1 MFRNM
6 IFVIIFDRPPFE
18 IRFQIDVTRTHR
30 ELAMPTGRIKIN
42 YENHFDPFDIRVR
55 LSGSF
60 VCSCR
65 VG

>member
-18 IRFQIDVTRTHR
+18 SRFQIDVTRTHR
-30 ELAMPTGRIKIN
+30 ECCRTGRIKIN
-42 YENHFDPFDIRVR
+42 YENHFQSFDIRVR